1 MKFLKFSEKCFLK
14 KRIVIFKKLPPLVP
28 VPVPPE
34 YNFSPSPESP
44 AELFSFVSFVPDVVL
59 FWLRELEPPLPDSL
73 VVAEIRILR

>member
-1 MKFLKFSEKCFLK
+1 MGCFL
-14 KRIVIFKKLPPLVP
+14 LPPLVP

-34 YNFSPSPESP
+34 YNFSPSAESP

-73 VVAEIRILR
+73 VVAVK

>member
-1 MKFLKFSEKCFLK
+1 MGLFL
-14 KRIVIFKKLPPLVP
+14 LPPLVP

-73 VVAEIRILR
+73 VVAVNYR